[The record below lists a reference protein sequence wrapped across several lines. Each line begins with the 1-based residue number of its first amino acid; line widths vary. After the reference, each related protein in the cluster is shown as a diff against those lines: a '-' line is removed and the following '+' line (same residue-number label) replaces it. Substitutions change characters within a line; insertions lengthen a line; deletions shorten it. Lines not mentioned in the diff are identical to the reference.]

1 MIVPDGAR
9 TAAEKAAM
17 HRESRKG
24 VGIMQPKAGLSSAS
38 LARLF
43 QTPSLIYFV
52 MVAETLSMRE
62 TARRLNI
69 ASSAVARQIGHLEQT
84 LDMPLFTREAR
95 RLRLTP
101 AGEILLRHARQLAG
115 PLEAAVSE
123 LGLLAGMKTGTVR
136 IATVESVG
144 LTILPGLVAAFGAH
158 YPSLHVDIRMASASE
173 VIDAVVGAEV
183 DIGFTFIAKPNREIE
198 IATRRDLPIGVVMR
212 ADHPLAGEVRPS
224 FATCF
229 AHPFAVP
236 RRGLSIREM
245 IEPFLHQD
253 ASARR
258 SYVEVNSIRMLFE
271 LAKTGRYLSFMTPLG
286 IEQELASGD
295 VVFRPIADK
304 GLALNRFGMVIRAGG
319 NLRFAP
325 AAFFNLASHHFNQ
338 SEELR

>member
-1 MIVPDGAR
+1 MHS
-9 TAAEKAAM
+9 KA
-17 HRESRKG
+17 S
-24 VGIMQPKAGLSSAS
+24 LSPVH

-43 QTPSLIYFV
+43 HTPSLIYFV
-52 MVAETLSMRE
+52 TVAETLSMRE

-101 AGEILLRHARQLAG
+101 AGEILLRHAKQLAG

-123 LGLLAGMKTGTVR
+123 LSLLAGMKTGTVR

-173 VIDAVVGAEV
+173 VIDMVVAADV
-183 DIGFTFIAKPNREIE
+183 DIGFTFIARPRREIE
-198 IATRRDLPIGVVMR
+198 IAIRRDLPIGAVMR
-212 ADHPLAGEVRPS
+212 ADHPLAGEARPS

-236 RRGLSIREM
+236 RRGLSIRDV
-245 IEPFLHQD
+245 IEPFLDQGG
-253 ASARR
+253 SAQR
-258 SYVEVNSIRMLFE
+258 SFVEVNSIRMLFE

-286 IEQELASGD
+286 IEGELASGD

-304 GLALNRFGMVIRAGG
+304 GLALNRFGMVIKAGG
-319 NLRFAP
+319 DLRYAP
-325 AAFFNLASHHFNQ
+325 AAFFNLASSHFDH
-338 SEELR
+338 SDDLR

>member
-1 MIVPDGAR
+1 
-9 TAAEKAAM
+9 
-17 HRESRKG
+17 
-24 VGIMQPKAGLSSAS
+24 MQPTASLSSAS

-52 MVAETLSMRE
+52 MVADTLSMRE

-84 LDMPLFTREAR
+84 LGMPLFSREAR

-101 AGEILLRHARQLAG
+101 AGEILLRHARQLTA

-123 LGLLAGMKTGTVR
+123 LALLAGMKTGTVR

-144 LTILPGLVAAFGAH
+144 LTILPGLVAVFCAQ

-173 VIDAVVGAEV
+173 VIDMVIGAEV
-183 DIGFTFIAKPNREIE
+183 DIGFTFIAKPHREIE
-198 IATRRDLPIGVVMR
+198 IAIRRDLPIGAVMR
-212 ADHPLAGEVRPS
+212 ADHPLAIEARPS

-229 AHPFAVP
+229 VHPFAVP
-236 RRGLSIREM
+236 RRGLSIREV
-245 IEPFLHQD
+245 IEPFLEHG

-258 SYVEVNSIRMLFE
+258 SFVEVNSIRMLFE
-271 LAKTGRYLSFMTPLG
+271 LAKTGRYVSFMTPLG
-286 IEQELASGD
+286 IERELASGE
-295 VVFRPIADK
+295 VVFRPLADK

-319 NLRFAP
+319 DLRFAP
-325 AAFFNLASHHFNQ
+325 AAFFNLASRHF
-338 SEELR
+338 SESDDLR